1 MAKEFARAFY
11 DGMPWRRCRKAYIA
25 KRIAID
31 GGLCEKCRE
40 RLGYMVHHTV
50 MLTPDNINDPDVS
63 LNHDKLEYVC
73 KQCHDREEGH
83 FIQRKDSQSR
93 CTFDAEGNP
102 IPIVKEKE
110 DESV

>member
-11 DGMPWRRCRKAYIA
+11 DGMPWRRCRKAYISN
-25 KRIAID
+25 RITID
-31 GGLCEKCRE
+31 GGLCEKCPE
-40 RLGYMVHHTV
+40 RLGYRVHHTV

-83 FIQRKDSQSR
+83 FIQRSKTQDR
-93 CTFDAEGNP
+93 CTFDEEGNP
-102 IPIVKEKE
+102 IPIVRKEE
-110 DESV
+110 